1 MTDEGGVLENLPN
14 SRPGRRSAKRDR
26 PAKTAAKAATK
37 AEAGDKA
44 AAKPARTS
52 KAARTSAKPG
62 RGAAGAASPRRRTTA
77 VTGGTED
84 AVAVNR
90 DMSGKVQREPSGDAV
105 GAVVRGAAGLALTG
119 ARVAGAVTQEL
130 LRRLPRR

>member
-1 MTDEGGVLENLPN
+1 VLGNLPN

-26 PAKTAAKAATK
+26 PARTAAKAATK
-37 AEAGDKA
+37 AEAGGKA
-44 AAKPARTS
+44 AADPPRTA

-62 RGAAGAASPRRRTTA
+62 AKAAGKASPKRTAA
-77 VTGGTED
+77 VKGARSGD

-90 DMSGKVQREPSGDAV
+90 PIDGQRQHDPPSDPV
-105 GAVVRGAAGLALTG
+105 GAVLRGAAGVAITG

-130 LRRLPRR
+130 LRRLPRP